1 MSTRRSFMNL
11 AQINYFLALCE
22 VGKFTGAAAI
32 CGISQQSL
40 SAAIRR
46 LEHELGG
53 PLFDRG
59 PPVRLSPLGEAV
71 KPHFEAILREI
82 DKIHQLSSEGITHS
96 GNDQG
101 LEADPS
107 GAFTCAGRRVMT
119 V

>member
-1 MSTRRSFMNL
+1 MNL
-11 AQINYFLALCE
+11 AQIKYFLALCE
-22 VGKFTGAAAI
+22 VGSFTGAAAI

-46 LEHELGG
+46 LEHQFGRS
-53 PLFDRG
+53 LFDRG

-82 DKIHQLSSEGITHS
+82 DKIHQLRSEGTHS

-101 LEADPS
+101 READLS
-107 GAFTCAGRRVMT
+107 DGLTCARRRVMT

>member
-1 MSTRRSFMNL
+1 MNL
-11 AQINYFLALCE
+11 AQIKYFLALCE
-22 VGKFTGAAAI
+22 AGRFTGAAAI

-46 LEHELGG
+46 LEHELGR
-53 PLFDRG
+53 PLFNRG

-82 DKIHQLSSEGITHS
+82 DKVHQLSSERITDS

-101 LEADPS
+101 READPS
-107 GAFTCAGRRVMT
+107 DGFNCARRRVMT